1 MVLLFFVQTSEL
13 EPMPPLQQACR
24 GKRHRGGEHPAPKGT
39 PTAGLL
45 PSKKGQKG
53 GQAASPKLPLQQGGW
68 ERGRE
73 GREGEEGRNS
83 GRNNTGPKDQDQDD
97 RIHKVSLAHERL

>member
-1 MVLLFFVQTSEL
+1 MFQTSEL

-24 GKRHRGGEHPAPKGT
+24 GKRHRGGEHPAPEET

-45 PSKKGQKG
+45 PNKSGRRVDKR
-53 GQAASPKLPLQQGGW
+53 QAPDCPCS
-68 ERGRE
+68 RE
-73 GREGEEGRNS
+73 GGREGERGEREREGRNN
-83 GRNNTGPKDQDQDD
+83 GRNKTGPKDQDQDD